1 MHEAELPIA
10 EIERKLGIAEGVCY
24 AWRKEYAGLE
34 SEKVCELKQLWEENE
49 KYKRIIVY
57 FPPLDKFILQKL
69 NTRKTHALS
78 LLESASQEVLYRII
92 IELASTRIRY
102 GYKRIYIMLK
112 REGINVNKKRAHR
125 LYCLEGRQLRPKR
138 PRRKVSGALQIKFR
152 AG

>member
-1 MHEAELPIA
+1 MEKRVCGSRIGESLRAEAIVGRKR
-10 EIERKLGIAEGVCY
+10 EIQTYYCL
-24 AWRKEYAGLE
+24 
-34 SEKVCELKQLWEENE
+34 
-49 KYKRIIVY
+49 

-69 NTRKTHALS
+69 NTRKSHALS